1 MRTAEEWFSSYGRDH
16 QHPVNRAIH
25 WVCVPAIL
33 WAVIAVLWT
42 IPVPGALSPPGVWSW
57 LAMTFALVFYFRM
70 SRSLGFV
77 MLALFALL
85 FVLTDFLYGSLG
97 SRALLALAG
106 IVFVAAW
113 VGQFVGHIYEGKR
126 PSFLTDLSYLMVGPA
141 WLMSKLM
148 RRVGLAT

>member
-1 MRTAEEWFSSYGRDH
+1 MRTAEAWFSSYSQDH
-16 QHPVNRAIH
+16 QHPVNKAIH

-33 WAVIAVLWT
+33 WAVVAALWT
-42 IPVPGALSPPGVWSW
+42 IPVPGALSPPGAWSW

-85 FVLTDFLYGSLG
+85 FLLTDALYGALG
-97 SRALLALAG
+97 PRAVLVLAVV
-106 IVFVAAW
+106 VFVVAW
-113 VGQFVGHIYEGKR
+113 VGQFVGHIFEGKR

-148 RRVGLAT
+148 RRAGLAY

>member
-1 MRTAEEWFSSYGRDH
+1 MRTAEAWFSSYSKDH

-33 WAVIAVLWT
+33 WAVVAALWT

-57 LAMTFALVFYFRM
+57 LAMTFAIVFYFRM
-70 SRSLGFV
+70 SRLLGFV

-85 FVLTDFLYGSLG
+85 FFLTNVLYGALG
-97 SRALLALAG
+97 PRTLLVLAVV
-106 IVFVAAW
+106 VFVLAW
-113 VGQFVGHIYEGKR
+113 VGQFIGHIYEGKR
-126 PSFLTDLSYLMVGPA
+126 PSFLTDVSYLMVGPA

-148 RRVGLAT
+148 RRVGVVA

>member
-1 MRTAEEWFSSYGRDH
+1 MRTAEEWFSSYGGDH

-33 WAVIAVLWT
+33 WAVVAALWT
-42 IPVPGALSPPGVWSW
+42 LPVPGALSPPGVWSW

-148 RRVGLAT
+148 RRVGLAA

>member
-1 MRTAEEWFSSYGRDH
+1 MRTAEEWFSSYSRDH

-33 WAVIAVLWT
+33 WAVVAALWT

-57 LAMTFALVFYFRM
+57 LAMTLALVFYFRM

-85 FVLTDFLYGSLG
+85 FVLTDLLYGAVG
-97 SRALLALAG
+97 PRPLLALAG
-106 IVFVAAW
+106 VVFVAAW
-113 VGQFVGHIYEGKR
+113 VGQFVGHIFEGKR

-148 RRVGLAT
+148 RRAGLAY

>member
-1 MRTAEEWFSSYGRDH
+1 MRTAEEWFSSYSRDH
-16 QHPVNRAIH
+16 QNPVNRAIH

-33 WAVIAVLWT
+33 WAVIAALWT
-42 IPVPGALSPPGVWSW
+42 LPVPGALSPPGVWSW

-70 SRSLGFV
+70 SRSLGFA

-85 FVLTDFLYGSLG
+85 FVLTDFLYGALG
-97 SRALLALAG
+97 PRTLLALAA

-148 RRVGLAT
+148 RRVGLAH